1 MTGLDDCARWG
12 NGMENTATVAVKA
25 DTSVV
30 RSRARLTVLGLI
42 TVGTMINYLDRAVL
56 GVAAPSMTRE
66 LGLDAVVM
74 GIVFSAFSWTY
85 AAAQIPGGAFVDRVG
100 ARLSYFWSVSIWSVF
115 TLLQG
120 LASGL
125 VSLLTFRLGL
135 GIAEAPC
142 YPTNSRVLSTWFPQ
156 HERAR
161 ATGVYSVGQYFGLA
175 FLSPLL
181 FWIVAELGWRALFV
195 IAGIAGLLFA
205 AVWLKLYRDPH
216 DHPTVN
222 RAELEYIEAGGGL
235 GYRGTATPFAWR
247 NIGRL
252 LKHRQVLGASIG
264 QFAGNSTL
272 VFFLTWFPT
281 YLATE
286 RNMGWLKVGFYA
298 VMPFIAASV
307 GVLVGGWVSDMII
320 RRTGSATLGRKL
332 PILTGLL
339 LASTIV
345 IANFVD
351 SDQVVIAVL
360 SVAFFG
366 QGMVNLGWTLITDV
380 APKRLIGLT
389 GGVFNLC
396 ANLAGIITP
405 LVIGVIVGATGSF
418 FFALAYIA
426 FVAIVGALSYI
437 FIVGEVKPVEM
448 DV

>member
-1 MTGLDDCARWG
+1 
-12 NGMENTATVAVKA
+12 MENAAAVAVKS
-25 DTSVV
+25 DTGVV
-30 RSRARLTVLGLI
+30 RSKARLVVLGLI

-56 GVAAPSMTRE
+56 GVAAPSMAKE

-85 AAAQIPGGAFVDRVG
+85 AAAQIPGGAFVDRIG
-100 ARLSYFWSVSIWSVF
+100 ARLAYFWSVSIWSVF

-120 LASGL
+120 FAAGLASLL
-125 VSLLTFRLGL
+125 VYRLGL
-135 GIAEAPC
+135 GVAEAPC

-181 FWIVAELGWRALFV
+181 FFIVAEFGWRTLFV
-195 IAGIAGLLFA
+195 VAGLAGLLFA
-205 AVWLKLYRDPH
+205 LVWLKMYREPH

-222 RAELEYIEAGGGL
+222 AAELAYIEAGGGL
-235 GYRGTATPFAWR
+235 GYRGAAIPFRWS
-247 NIGRL
+247 NIAKL
-252 LKHRQVLGASIG
+252 LKHRQILGASIG

-320 RRTGSATLGRKL
+320 KRTGSATLGRKL

-339 LASTIV
+339 LACTIV
-345 IANFVD
+345 IANFVERD
-351 SDQVVIAVL
+351 EIVIAVL
-360 SVAFFG
+360 SLAFFG

-380 APKRLIGLT
+380 APKQLIGLT

-396 ANLAGIITP
+396 ANLAGVITP
-405 LVIGVIVGATGSF
+405 IVIGVIVGTTGSF

-426 FVAIVGALSYI
+426 VIAAIGALSYI
-437 FIVGEVKPVEM
+437 FIVGEVKPVQI
-448 DV
+448 DL